1 MKSLLLSLILLMS
14 VSAATAQEAT
24 LWAVDK
30 SHSSVNFKIRHF
42 FTPVAGSYGD
52 WDGVIRFDPANLSGS
67 SINMTINAGSVN
79 TANDRRDAHLRTA
92 DFFETDKFPTMRFVS
107 TNIQKMGE
115 NSFVAVGNLTIKET
129 TKEIRLPFTFLGSMP
144 HPRGGTV
151 AGFKA
156 NYQILRNDYGVGT
169 GGYVET
175 QTIGNEVDIEILLE
189 VVNR

>member
-1 MKSLLLSLILLMS
+1 MKSILLSLILLVT

-52 WDGVIRFDPANLSGS
+52 WDGVIRFDPANLKGS
-67 SINMTINAGSVN
+67 SINMSINAGSVN
-79 TANDRRDAHLRTA
+79 TANERRDAHLRTA
-92 DFFETDKFPTMRFVS
+92 DFFETEKFPTMRFVS

>member
-1 MKSLLLSLILLMS
+1 MKSILFSLILL
-14 VSAATAQEAT
+14 VTASAANAQDAT
-24 LWAVDK
+24 LWSVDK
-30 SHSSVNFKIRHF
+30 SHSSINFKIRHF

-52 WDGVIRFDPANLSGS
+52 WDGVLRFDPANLKGS

-79 TANDRRDAHLRTA
+79 TANERRDGHLRTA
-92 DFFETDKFPTMRFVS
+92 DFFETDKFPAMRFVS
-107 TNIQKMGE
+107 NDIQKTGE
-115 NSFVAVGNLTIKET
+115 NSYVAVGTLTIKET
-129 TKEIRLPFTFLGSMP
+129 SKQIRLPFTFLGSMP

-169 GGYVET
+169 GSYVET
-175 QTIGNEVDIEILLE
+175 STIGNEVDIEILLE

>member
-1 MKSLLLSLILLMS
+1 MKSILFSLILL
-14 VSAATAQEAT
+14 VTASAATAQDAT
-24 LWAVDK
+24 LWSVDK
-30 SHSSVNFKIRHF
+30 SHSSINFKIRHF

-52 WDGVIRFDPANLSGS
+52 WDGVLRFDPANLKGS

-79 TANDRRDAHLRTA
+79 TANERRDAHLRTA
-92 DFFETDKFPTMRFVS
+92 DFFETDKFPAMRFVS
-107 TNIQKMGE
+107 NDIQKSGE
-115 NSFVAVGNLTIKET
+115 NSYVAVGTLTIKET
-129 TKEIRLPFTFLGSMP
+129 SKQIRLPFTFLGSMP

-169 GGYVET
+169 GSYVET
-175 QTIGNEVDIEILLE
+175 STIGNEVDIEILLE

>member
-1 MKSLLLSLILLMS
+1 
-14 VSAATAQEAT
+14 
-24 LWAVDK
+24 
-30 SHSSVNFKIRHF
+30 
-42 FTPVAGSYGD
+42 
-52 WDGVIRFDPANLSGS
+52 
-67 SINMTINAGSVN
+67 MTINAGTVN
-79 TANDRRDAHLRTA
+79 TANERRDAHLRTA
-92 DFFETDKFPTMRFVS
+92 DFFETDKFPTLRFVS
-107 TNIQKMGE
+107 NNIQKTGE
-115 NSFVAVGNLTIKET
+115 NTFVAVGNLTIKET

>member
-1 MKSLLLSLILLMS
+1 MKTILFSIFLLVSAS
-14 VSAATAQEAT
+14 VSTAQEAT
-24 LWAVDK
+24 LWAIDK
-30 SHSSVNFKIRHF
+30 PHSSINFKIRHF
-42 FTPVAGSYGD
+42 FTPIAGSYGD
-52 WDGVIRFDPANLSGS
+52 WDGVIRFDAANLKGS
-67 SINMTINAGSVN
+67 SINMTINAGTVN
-79 TANDRRDAHLRTA
+79 TANERRDAHLRTA
-92 DFFETDKFPTMRFVS
+92 DFFETDKFPTLRFVS
-107 TNIQKMGE
+107 NNIQKTGE
-115 NSFVAVGNLTIKET
+115 NTFVAVGNLTIKET

>member
-1 MKSLLLSLILLMS
+1 MKSFLLSLILLVTVS
-14 VSAATAQEAT
+14 VASAQEAT

-30 SHSSVNFKIRHF
+30 SHSAVTFKIRHF
-42 FTPVAGSYGD
+42 FTPIAGSFSD
-52 WDGVIRFDPANLSGS
+52 WDGVIRFDAANLKGS
-67 SINMTINAGSVN
+67 SINVSINASSVN
-79 TANDRRDAHLRTA
+79 TANERRDAHLRTA
-92 DFFETDKFPTMRFVS
+92 DFFETEKYPTMRFVS
-107 TNIQKMGE
+107 TSIQKTGE

-169 GGYVET
+169 GSYVET
-175 QTIGNEVDIEILLE
+175 STIGNEVDIEILLE

>member
-1 MKSLLLSLILLMS
+1 MKSILFSLILLVT
-14 VSAATAQEAT
+14 VSTATAQEAT

-30 SHSSVNFKIRHF
+30 AHSSINFKIRHF

-52 WDGVIRFDPANLSGS
+52 WDGVLRFDPANLKGS

-79 TANDRRDAHLRTA
+79 TANERRDAHLRTA
-92 DFFETDKFPTMRFVS
+92 DFFETEKFPTMRFVS
-107 TNIQKMGE
+107 NDIQKTGE
-115 NSFVAVGNLTIKET
+115 NSFVAVGTLTIKET
-129 TKEIRLPFTFLGSMP
+129 SKQIRLPFTFLGSMP

>member
-1 MKSLLLSLILLMS
+1 MKSILLSLILLVS
-14 VSAATAQEAT
+14 VSAATAQDAT

-30 SHSSVNFKIRHF
+30 SHSSINFKIRHF

-52 WDGVIRFDPANLSGS
+52 WDGVIRFDAANLKGS
-67 SINMTINAGSVN
+67 SINMSINAGSVN
-79 TANDRRDAHLRTA
+79 TANERRDAHLRTA

-107 TNIQKMGE
+107 NNIQKMGE

>member
-1 MKSLLLSLILLMS
+1 MKSILLSLILLVT
-14 VSAATAQEAT
+14 VSAATAQDAT

-52 WDGVIRFDPANLSGS
+52 WDGVIRFDAANLKGS

-79 TANDRRDAHLRTA
+79 TANERRDAHLRTA

-107 TNIQKMGE
+107 NNIQKMGE

>member
-1 MKSLLLSLILLMS
+1 MKSILFSLILL
-14 VSAATAQEAT
+14 VTASAATAQDAT
-24 LWAVDK
+24 LWSVDK
-30 SHSSVNFKIRHF
+30 SHSSINFKIRHF

-52 WDGVIRFDPANLSGS
+52 WDGVLRFDPANLKGS

-79 TANDRRDAHLRTA
+79 TANERRDAHLRTA
-92 DFFETDKFPTMRFVS
+92 DFFETDKFPAMRFVS
-107 TNIQKMGE
+107 NDIQKTGE
-115 NSFVAVGNLTIKET
+115 NSYVAVGTLTIKET
-129 TKEIRLPFTFLGSMP
+129 SKQIRLPFTFLGSMP

-169 GGYVET
+169 GSYVET
-175 QTIGNEVDIEILLE
+175 STIGNEVDIEILLE

>member
-1 MKSLLLSLILLMS
+1 MKSILFSLILLVTVS
-14 VSAATAQEAT
+14 VATAQDAT
-24 LWAVDK
+24 LWSVDK
-30 SHSSVNFKIRHF
+30 SHSSINFKIRHF

-52 WDGVIRFDPANLSGS
+52 WDGVLRFDPANLKGS

-79 TANDRRDAHLRTA
+79 TANERRDAHLRTA
-92 DFFETDKFPTMRFVS
+92 DFFETDKFPAMRFVS
-107 TNIQKMGE
+107 NDIQKTGE
-115 NSFVAVGNLTIKET
+115 NSFVAVGTLTIKET
-129 TKEIRLPFTFLGSMP
+129 SKQIRLPFTFLGSMP

-169 GGYVET
+169 GSYVET

>member
-1 MKSLLLSLILLMS
+1 MKSLLLSLILLVT

-79 TANDRRDAHLRTA
+79 TANERRDAHLRTA
-92 DFFETDKFPTMRFVS
+92 DFFETEKFPTMRFVS

>member
-1 MKSLLLSLILLMS
+1 MKSILFSLILL
-14 VSAATAQEAT
+14 VTATTATAQEAT
-24 LWAVDK
+24 LWGVDK
-30 SHSSVNFKIRHF
+30 SHSSINFKIRHF
-42 FTPVAGSYGD
+42 FTPVAGFYGD
-52 WDGVIRFDPANLSGS
+52 WDGVLRFDPTNLKGS
-67 SINMTINAGSVN
+67 SITMTINAGSVN
-79 TANDRRDAHLRTA
+79 TSNERRDAHLRTA
-92 DFFETDKFPTMRFVS
+92 DFFETETFPSLRFVS
-107 TNIQKMGE
+107 IDIQKTGE

-175 QTIGNEVDIEILLE
+175 QTVGNEVDIEILLE